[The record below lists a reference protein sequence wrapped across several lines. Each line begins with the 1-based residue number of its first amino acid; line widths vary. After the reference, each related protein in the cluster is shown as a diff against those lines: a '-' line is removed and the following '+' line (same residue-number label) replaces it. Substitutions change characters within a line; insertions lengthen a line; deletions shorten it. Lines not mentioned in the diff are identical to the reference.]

1 MNWKP
6 LHLLKTEKP
15 FCQNYQRRSK
25 KRIFFSD
32 YILIMEKIFPY
43 GFVEKE
49 YAMDDKK
56 WFLFL
61 RHLSSLASDYKN
73 IDENTRKHLGKLFQ
87 NMSFQEKKQFY
98 KKKFDIF
105 REKYKTLARLEAFQ
119 SLLIFVNENFE
130 EIFPVCLGLGKKKRH
145 YLKWLQKTNQLYL
158 DALEKNTF
166 LISNFERNRINYM
179 KINMNALDEKIKK
192 LIYKRK
198 KIYYEVFCH
207 GTAKKVDIFGVRQ
220 IICSY
225 VGP

>member
-25 KRIFFSD
+25 NRIFFSD

-98 KKKFDIF
+98 KKKI
-105 REKYKTLARLEAFQ
+105 
-119 SLLIFVNENFE
+119 
-130 EIFPVCLGLGKKKRH
+130 
-145 YLKWLQKTNQLYL
+145 
-158 DALEKNTF
+158 
-166 LISNFERNRINYM
+166 
-179 KINMNALDEKIKK
+179 
-192 LIYKRK
+192 
-198 KIYYEVFCH
+198 
-207 GTAKKVDIFGVRQ
+207 
-220 IICSY
+220 
-225 VGP
+225 